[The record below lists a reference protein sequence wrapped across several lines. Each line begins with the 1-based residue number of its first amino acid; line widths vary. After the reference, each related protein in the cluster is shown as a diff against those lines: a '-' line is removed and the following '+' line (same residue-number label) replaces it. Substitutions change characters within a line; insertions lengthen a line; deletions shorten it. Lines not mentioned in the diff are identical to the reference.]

1 MSYSDVVPGPDDAR
15 TPEEFVRLL
24 RRLRARSELTY
35 RELEVRAQRH
45 GLHLARS
52 TTAAVLGR
60 GALPRA
66 GFVHAYVAACG
77 LTPEPWLG
85 ARRRIAAACAAP
97 AEQDPAV
104 PESGTAG
111 PEHGARTPAVP
122 VVPAQ
127 LPSDIS
133 DFTGRTT
140 HLRAIEEVLT
150 GADGTPHG
158 VVPTVAVSGMAG
170 VGKTSL
176 AVHAAHALTE
186 RFTGGRLFVDL
197 RGASAAPAEPGD
209 VLVRFLRAL
218 GMRGPAAVPD
228 STEELSSLY
237 RTLSADR
244 DILVVL
250 DNAAS
255 ERQIRPLLPGVGGP
269 AVLITSRRRL
279 TSMGPSR
286 SVELGPLPAAH
297 GVEMLARIVG
307 ADRVAAE
314 PGAAADIVRSCGRCP
329 LAVRIAGA
337 RLACRR
343 QWPLARLADLL
354 RDERRRLD
362 ELAIGDLSVRESLER
377 GYATLPDATRPA
389 FRLLGLLEV
398 PDFSAGAAAALLDC
412 PADRAETHLEA
423 LVDASL
429 LVAVPA
435 GGADGTRYRMHDLV
449 RIHAR
454 ERAVAEGRAG

>member
-1 MSYSDVVPGPDDAR
+1 MSHANAVPSPETAR

-24 RRLRARSELTY
+24 RRLRAWSELTY
-35 RELEVRAQRH
+35 RELEIRAQRH

-85 ARRRIAAACAAP
+85 ARKRIAAASETQG
-97 AEQDPAV
+97 AEV
-104 PESGTAG
+104 
-111 PEHGARTPAVP
+111 PAVP

-127 LPSDIS
+127 LPCDLA
-133 DFTGRTT
+133 DFTGREA
-140 HLRAIEEVLT
+140 HLTAIEQGLT
-150 GADGTPHG
+150 GGNGTAHG
-158 VVPTVAVSGMAG
+158 VVPVVAVSGRAG
-170 VGKTSL
+170 AGKTSL

-186 RFTGGRLFVDL
+186 RFTDGALFVDL
-197 RGASAAPAEPGD
+197 RGASSAPAGPRE

-218 GMRGPAAVPD
+218 GLPGPAAVPD
-228 STEELSSLY
+228 SVEELATLY
-237 RTLSADR
+237 RTLSAHR

-269 AVLITSRRRL
+269 AVLVTSRHRL

-286 SVELGPLPAAH
+286 SVELGPLSPDQ
-297 GVEMLARIVG
+297 GVELLARIVG

-314 PGAAADIVRSCGRCP
+314 PEAAAGIVRLCGRCP
-329 LAVRIAGA
+329 LALRVAGA
-337 RLACRR
+337 RLASRR
-343 QWPLARLADLL
+343 QWPLDRLADLL
-354 RDERRRLD
+354 RDERCRLD
-362 ELAIGDLSVRESLER
+362 ELAIGDLAVRERLEQE
-377 GYATLPDATRPA
+377 YAALPGEARRTL
-389 FRLLGLLEV
+389 RLLGLLEA
-398 PDFSAGAAAALLDC
+398 PHFPAGAAAALLDC
-412 PADRAETHLEA
+412 PVGLAETRLEA

-429 LVAVPA
+429 LTAVPGEDTAVPA
-435 GGADGTRYRMHDLV
+435 TYRMPDLV
-449 RIHAR
+449 RLYAR
-454 ERAVAEGRAG
+454 ERADEEARA

>member
-1 MSYSDVVPGPDDAR
+1 VTNGEKHVSHTNAVPSPETAR

-24 RRLRARSELTY
+24 RRLRAWSELTY

-85 ARRRIAAACAAP
+85 ARQRIATACAAP
-97 AEQDPAV
+97 AGTY
-104 PESGTAG
+104 GTAG
-111 PEHGARTPAVP
+111 TEEPDGPA
-122 VVPAQ
+122 VPAQ
-127 LPSDIS
+127 LPSDLA
-133 DFTGRTT
+133 DFTGREA
-140 HLRAIEEVLT
+140 HLTAIAEGLT
-150 GADGTPHG
+150 GAGGTPHG
-158 VVPTVAVSGMAG
+158 VVPMVAVSGRAG
-170 VGKTSL
+170 AGKTSL

-186 RFTGGRLFVDL
+186 RFTDGRLFVDL
-197 RGASAAPAEPGD
+197 RGASSAPAGPRE

-218 GMRGPAAVPD
+218 GLRGPTAVPD
-228 STEELSSLY
+228 SVEELSALY
-237 RTLSADR
+237 RTLSAHR

-269 AVLITSRRRL
+269 AVLVTSRHRL

-286 SVELGPLPAAH
+286 SVELGPLSPEQ
-297 GVEMLARIVG
+297 GVEMLARIAG
-307 ADRVAAE
+307 ADRIAAE
-314 PGAAADIVRSCGRCP
+314 PEAAADIVRLCGRCP
-329 LAVRIAGA
+329 LALRVAGA

-354 RDERRRLD
+354 RDEQRRLD
-362 ELAIGDLSVRESLER
+362 ELAIGDLAVRECLEQE
-377 GYATLPDATRPA
+377 YAALPGEARRTL
-389 FRLLGLLEV
+389 RLLGLLDA
-398 PDFSAGAAAALLDC
+398 PHFPAGAAAALLDC
-412 PADRAETHLEA
+412 PVGLAETHLEA

-429 LVAVPA
+429 LAAVPGEGT
-435 GGADGTRYRMHDLV
+435 GGTTTYRMPDLV
-449 RIHAR
+449 RLYAR
-454 ERAVAEGRAG
+454 ERAGSEEATG

>member
-1 MSYSDVVPGPDDAR
+1 MAQSNVLPSPDEAR

-24 RRLRARSELTY
+24 RRLRAWSELTY

-85 ARRRIAAACAAP
+85 ARQRIAAACAAP
-97 AEQDPAV
+97 AAPAAHGAEVPAV
-104 PESGTAG
+104 PL
-111 PEHGARTPAVP
+111 
-122 VVPAQ
+122 VPAQ
-127 LPSDIS
+127 LPSDIA
-133 DFTGRTT
+133 DFTGREAQ
-140 HLRAIEEVLT
+140 LQAVEEELT
-150 GADGTPHG
+150 GASGTPNG
-158 VVPTVAVSGMAG
+158 VVPMVAVSGMAG

-176 AVHAAHALTE
+176 AVHAAHELSE
-186 RFTGGRLFVDL
+186 RFSDGRLFVDL
-197 RGASAAPAEPGD
+197 RGANAAPVEPGE

-218 GMRGPAAVPD
+218 GVPGSAAVPD
-228 STEELSSLY
+228 SVEELAVLY

-244 DILVVL
+244 RILVVL

-269 AVLITSRRRL
+269 AVLVTSRHRL
-279 TSMGPSR
+279 TSIGAVR
-286 SVELGPLPAAH
+286 SVELGPLPPEH

-314 PGAAADIVRSCGRCP
+314 PEAAADIVRLCGQCP
-329 LAVRIAGA
+329 LAVRVAGA

-343 QWPLARLADLL
+343 QWPLGRLAGLL
-354 RDERRRLD
+354 RDEQRRLD
-362 ELAIGDLSVRESLER
+362 ELTIGDLAVRESLEPE
-377 GYATLPDATRPA
+377 YAALPDATRRT

-398 PDFSAGAAAALLDC
+398 PHFTAGDAAVLLDC
-412 PADRAETHLEA
+412 PVGLAETHLEA

-429 LVAVPA
+429 LAAVPA
-435 GGADGTRYRMHDLV
+435 EGVGGTRYRMHDLV
-449 RIHAR
+449 RLYAR
-454 ERAVAEGRAG
+454 ERAMVEESAG